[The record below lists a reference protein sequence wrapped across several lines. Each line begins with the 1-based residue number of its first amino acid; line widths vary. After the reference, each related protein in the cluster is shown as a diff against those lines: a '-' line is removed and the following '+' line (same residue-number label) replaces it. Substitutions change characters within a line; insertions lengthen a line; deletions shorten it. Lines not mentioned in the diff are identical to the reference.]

1 MPRRT
6 APRRGSLAFYP
17 RKRAKRIVP
26 RFRKWP
32 QVDDT
37 IPLGFY
43 GYKAGMTHI
52 LYTDARK
59 RTPTS
64 GREVFSP
71 VTVIETPPIFVYGIR
86 FYGTDHLGRKKTLT
100 EVWAEKLPK
109 HLKRRITLPD
119 KVEHS
124 IENVSLD
131 GVVDVRLL
139 ISTQPWLIKLKKTP
153 DVAEIAIGGKNVEEK
168 FNFAK
173 EKLGKEI
180 RVSEVLKEGEWID
193 VKAVTKG
200 KGFQGVV
207 KRFGV
212 FEFGH
217 KKEKTKRAVGSIGP
231 WHPPKVMWTIPRAGQ
246 MGFHTRT
253 EYNKYI
259 FIIGN
264 GEEKPITPKGGF
276 LRYGEVKSDYVVVK
290 GSVPGPAKRII
301 GMRKAI
307 RPPRRT
313 FEIGGITYISLSSK
327 QGA

>member
-17 RKRAKRIVP
+17 RKRAKRVVP
-26 RFRKWP
+26 RFRRWP
-32 QVDDT
+32 LVEDT
-37 IPLGFY
+37 VPLGFY
-43 GYKAGMTHI
+43 GYKAGMTHL

-64 GREVFSP
+64 GREVFSS
-71 VTVIETPPIFVYGIR
+71 VTIIETPPLFVYGVR
-86 FYGTDHLGRKKTLT
+86 FYTLDHLGRKRVLT
-100 EVWAEKLPK
+100 EVWAEKLPRY
-109 HLKRRITLPD
+109 LKRRITLPD

-124 IENVSLD
+124 LENAPKE

-153 DVAEIAIGGKNVEEK
+153 DVAEIALGGKTVEDK
-168 FNFAK
+168 LSYAG

-180 RVSEVLKEGEWID
+180 RVSEVFQEGEWID
-193 VKAVTKG
+193 VKSVTKG

-212 FEFGH
+212 FDFSH

-231 WHPPKVMWTIPRAGQ
+231 WHPPKVVWTVPRAGQ
-246 MGFHTRT
+246 MGFHSRT
-253 EYNKYI
+253 EFNKYV
-259 FIIGN
+259 FLIGN
-264 GEEKPITPKGGF
+264 GEEKPITPAGGF
-276 LRYGEVKSDYVVVK
+276 LNYGEVKSDYIVLK

-307 RPPRRT
+307 RPPKKA
-313 FEIGGITYISLSSK
+313 FSVGGITYVSLSSK